1 MIVFRPPNIEE
12 NRMTRKTLIDALE
25 RLVWT
30 AVAGALTALSAV
42 QFDLGPTWTPLV
54 AVVWTGLLVAVRKV
68 VPALPDPGAGLPGL
82 REPPA

>member
-12 NRMTRKTLIDALE
+12 RQVSKTLIDALE

-42 QFDLGPTWTPLV
+42 QLDFGPTWTPFVV
-54 AVVWTGLLVAVRKV
+54 AAYTGVLLVVRRF
-68 VPALPDPGAGLPGL
+68 VPALPDPGRGLPGL
-82 REPPA
+82 REPS